1 MSQRTIHITEFD
13 QRRLSELLDE
23 LHRTGSAKREALQ
36 DLEGELSRAEVVAP
50 QDIPPDVITMNS
62 QARLYDLDAEEEL
75 IFTLVFPEDADLAE
89 NKVSVLAPI
98 GMAMLGYRVG
108 DVFEWQVPAGVSRL
122 KVLEILYQPE
132 AAGDYHL

>member
-13 QRRLSELLDE
+13 RRRLAELLDE
-23 LHRTGSAKREALQ
+23 LHRTGYTNREALQ
-36 DLEGELSRAEVVAP
+36 DLEGELSRAVVVAP
-50 QDIPPDVITMNS
+50 QDVPPDVITMNS

-75 IFTLVFPEDADLAE
+75 VFTLVFPEDANLAE
-89 NKVSVLAPI
+89 DKVSVLAPI

-108 DVFEWQVPAGVSRL
+108 DVFEWQVPAGISRL